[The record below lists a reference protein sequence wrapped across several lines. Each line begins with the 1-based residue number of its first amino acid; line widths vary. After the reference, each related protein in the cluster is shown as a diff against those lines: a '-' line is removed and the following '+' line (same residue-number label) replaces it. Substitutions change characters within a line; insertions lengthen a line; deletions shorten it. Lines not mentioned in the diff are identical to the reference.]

1 MNFNTGG
8 INYALGELSNAEN
21 AKFNIDRNITLYD
34 TKTNGE
40 EKLKEINF
48 VTNDTLTL
56 GKDNNIAAD
65 GIITQTDNTGNL
77 VFAGNSTLK
86 GQIGT
91 EAKKLRAITIGADVT
106 ATTSGIAF
114 VAGDV
119 TFTDE
124 KSVLVVDNNYTV
136 NQVVG
141 GGALTG
147 DGTLRFV
154 NKNLA
159 TLKTTSPAPAPGAV
173 VPALNAVK
181 ALELAGG
188 DVELANN
195 GHVGIDFMKIVFTD
209 TTSAATVNVATAPT
223 LILDRQLD
231 GMDVG
236 SSFNSTT
243 GRKPV
248 IKLVKG
254 AANTIDAANYIGTD
268 KEHLINLQFT
278 GDDSIIFRNKKLFA
292 SVTTTVNNTGT
303 AEFDADANVVY
314 GLGSKNLNLKEVK
327 FNKNTKNFGNT
338 YVKMGAVQDG
348 ATYSAG

>member
-1 MNFNTGG
+1 MADRGVLTIVGDIGNSPAVDNAKALDKILLKKQNLVLTPTNFANIAAVDFNKEVSTVNFNTGG

-21 AKFNIDRNITLYD
+21 AKFNIDRNITLYN

-181 ALELAGG
+181 GIR
-188 DVELANN
+188 
-195 GHVGIDFMKIVFTD
+195 VGWW
-209 TTSAATVNVATAPT
+209 
-223 LILDRQLD
+223 
-231 GMDVG
+231 
-236 SSFNSTT
+236 
-243 GRKPV
+243 
-248 IKLVKG
+248 
-254 AANTIDAANYIGTD
+254 
-268 KEHLINLQFT
+268 
-278 GDDSIIFRNKKLFA
+278 
-292 SVTTTVNNTGT
+292 
-303 AEFDADANVVY
+303 
-314 GLGSKNLNLKEVK
+314 
-327 FNKNTKNFGNT
+327 
-338 YVKMGAVQDG
+338 
-348 ATYSAG
+348 